1 MKRFTAKW
9 ICVYA
14 SIATTV
20 SAVLLIF
27 FELSTKR
34 IKDWSEAVSQ
44 MLPHAIFISSGLIAL
59 AICASNLGANPKEWK
74 KCYGDE
80 VCCDWLWG
88 KYFFSSG

>member
-1 MKRFTAKW
+1 MKRFTVKW

-59 AICASNLGANPKEWK
+59 AICASNLGANPKE
-74 KCYGDE
+74 
-80 VCCDWLWG
+80 
-88 KYFFSSG
+88 

>member
-1 MKRFTAKW
+1 MEAFTTLVKLRCPKTNGIYQEMKRFTVKW

-34 IKDWSEAVSQ
+34 TKDWSEAVSQ

-59 AICASNLGANPKEWK
+59 AICASNLGANPKE
-74 KCYGDE
+74 
-80 VCCDWLWG
+80 
-88 KYFFSSG
+88 